1 MFITPLEFV
10 DIPPSH
16 QTFFRGQKLYYKDD
30 LDRLFV
36 HAGFMREFT
45 LINNRRA
52 DSSDFYWNRTLWKQ
66 ALSASRSGG
75 MLKFAENFTEIF
87 IGHTATT
94 PLDYKRNHYRCWYYN
109 PQRYAVDRAHASG
122 HIMES

>member
-1 MFITPLEFV
+1 
-10 DIPPSH
+10 
-16 QTFFRGQKLYYKDD
+16 
-30 LDRLFV
+30 
-36 HAGFMREFT
+36 MREFT
-45 LINNRRA
+45 LIDNRRA

-94 PLDYKRNHYRCWYYN
+94 HWTTKEITTDAGIIIPKGMPLTEPMQADILWNLDTGAGSNGKLTIMDVDTKEYWQSDLVTTIYGEHN
-109 PQRYAVDRAHASG
+109 PRG
-122 HIMES
+122 